1 MGNIIFEETDTLQ
14 DKATKT
20 VLIFAGSNELKNQ
33 MQKLGINYTKVQ
45 RRFNT
50 VFVLRHKDFEGG
62 KIEIKL

>member
-1 MGNIIFEETDTLQ
+1 MGNIIFEDSDTL
-14 DKATKT
+14 KETAIKT

-62 KIEIKL
+62 RIEIKL

>member
-1 MGNIIFEETDTLQ
+1 MGNIIFEDSDTLK
-14 DKATKT
+14 DTATKT
-20 VLIFAGSNELKNQ
+20 VLIFAGSSELKNQ

-50 VFVLRHKDFEGG
+50 IFVLRHKDFESG